1 MIEIIADIQ
10 ELSTPDPVLA
20 EVQNDIQIGHE
31 VLNWHTWRRQV
42 HHPKELALVVTM
54 ANTSG

>member
-31 VLNWHTWRRQV
+31 VFN
-42 HHPKELALVVTM
+42 
-54 ANTSG
+54 